1 MATNSLQSAIKKNW
15 HYLVIFALAL
25 LLVGTTT
32 WAVASS
38 NRANQLRA
46 SGPASHADMDINE
59 TLDEHGVKLLDTQS
73 ASNNEATAAELAYLL
88 EEEKLAHDVYQA
100 MYEKWGA
107 RVFTNIQG
115 SETMHQ
121 KMVLALMESRN
132 LPDSR
137 TTEFG
142 KFNDPALQQFY
153 DELIA
158 QGNKSEVDAF
168 KVGVAV
174 EEKDI
179 ADLNTTLASLDP
191 KDTDVKDVIENLIHS
206 SESHLRAFNRQ
217 LDR

>member
-1 MATNSLQSAIKKNW
+1 MATQTFQESVKKNW
-15 HYLVIFALAL
+15 QLIVIAVLVAL
-25 LLVGTTT
+25 LVSVTT
-32 WAVASS
+32 WALSENS
-38 NRANQLRA
+38 RANQQRIG
-46 SGPASHADMDINE
+46 GPVSHADMDIKE
-59 TLDEHGVKLLDTQS
+59 TLDGHGIKLLDQEQ
-73 ASNNEATAAELAYLL
+73 ASNNTTTASELAFLL

-100 MYEKWGA
+100 MYDKWGA

-158 QGNKSEVDAF
+158 QGNQNVTEAY
-168 KVGVAV
+168 KVGVAI
-174 EEKDI
+174 EERDI
-179 ADLNTTLASLDP
+179 ADLKQTLATLDP
-191 KDTDVKDVIENLIHS
+191 KDTDVKDVIENLIHA
-206 SESHLRAFNRQ
+206 SENHLRAFNRQ